1 MIPVGP
7 RQPPGTVRVRDLEDH
22 TLIVLL
28 IAVSVAFGLILWPFY
43 GAILW
48 ATVLAIVFA
57 PLYRQLSASMG
68 QHRNLAA
75 IASLLII
82 VTMVILP
89 LTLTAASVLQEATNL
104 YETIEAGQMDFG
116 QFVQQ
121 VINALP
127 SWATNILDSLGLT
140 HLSEIQSRLSAA
152 LVQGSKIIAAQ
163 ALSVGKG
170 TANFVVSLFLMLYL
184 LFFFLRDGTALSR
197 RIKDAIPLPAEQK
210 RELFTKFAIVTRAMF
225 KGTLLVAV
233 VQGALG
239 GFIFW
244 VLGIHTPVLWG
255 VVMGL
260 FSLLPAVG
268 AALVW
273 LPTAI
278 YFLATRAIW
287 EGVVL
292 IAFGAF
298 VIGLVDNL
306 LRPFLVGKDTE
317 LPDFVV
323 LISTLGGIAIFG
335 LNGFVIRPTIAAM
348 FIAVWDIFSAS
359 RRSRQ

>member
-1 MIPVGP
+1 VAGLK
-7 RQPPGTVRVRDLEDH
+7 GKDRVRDVQDH
-22 TLIVLL
+22 ALIILL
-28 IAVSVAFGLILWPFY
+28 VAVSLAFAWILWPFY

-57 PLYRQLSASMG
+57 PLYRWLLLSMG

-75 IASLLII
+75 LAALLII

-104 YETIEAGQMDFG
+104 YETIEAGQTDFG
-116 QFVQQ
+116 QFIQQ

-127 SWATNILDSLGLT
+127 TWVTDILDRLGLT

-152 LVQGSKIIAAQ
+152 LVQGSKFIATQ
-163 ALSVGKG
+163 ALSIGKG
-170 TANFVVSLFLMLYL
+170 TANFVVSLFVMLYL
-184 LFFFLRDGTALSR
+184 LFFFLRDGVTLST
-197 RIKDAIPLPAEQK
+197 RIKDAIPLPADQK
-210 RELFTKFAIVTRAMF
+210 RALFTKFTIVTRAMF
-225 KGTLLVAV
+225 KGTLLVAI

-244 VLGIHTPVLWG
+244 VLGIHAPVLWG

-268 AALVW
+268 AAVVW

-278 YFLATRAIW
+278 YFLATGAIF

-335 LNGFVIRPTIAAM
+335 LNGFVIGPVIGAM
-348 FIAVWDIFSAS
+348 FIAVWDIFSETRQDDAAS
-359 RRSRQ
+359 K

>member
-1 MIPVGP
+1 M
-7 RQPPGTVRVRDLEDH
+7 RDLEHH
-22 TLIVLL
+22 TLILLL
-28 IAVSVAFGLILWPFY
+28 IAVSLAFAWILWPFY

-57 PLYRQLSASMG
+57 PLYRRLSSSMG
-68 QHRNLAA
+68 RRNLAA
-75 IASLLII
+75 TACMLII

-89 LTLTAASVLQEATNL
+89 LTLTAASLLQEATNL
-104 YETIEAGQMDFG
+104 YETIESGQMDFG
-116 QFVQQ
+116 QFVKQ
-121 VINALP
+121 VIDALP
-127 SWATNILDSLGLT
+127 AWATGILDRFGLT
-140 HLSEIQSRLSAA
+140 DLSTIQSSLSAA
-152 LVQGSKIIAAQ
+152 LVQGSKTIAAQ

-170 TANFVVSLFLMLYL
+170 TANFIVSLFLMLYL
-184 LFFFLRDGTALSR
+184 LFFFLRDGAALSSN
-197 RIKDAIPLPAEQK
+197 IKDAIPLPAEQK

-225 KGTLLVAV
+225 KGSLLVAA

-239 GFIFW
+239 GLIFW
-244 VLGIHTPVLWG
+244 ILGIHAPVLWG
-255 VVMGL
+255 VVMAL
-260 FSLLPAVG
+260 LSLLPAIG

-273 LPTAI
+273 LPVAI
-278 YFLATRAIW
+278 YFLATGAIW
-287 EGVVL
+287 EGAVL

-317 LPDFVV
+317 LPDFVA

-335 LNGFVIRPTIAAM
+335 LNGFVIGPTIAAM

-359 RRSRQ
+359 RRSSP

>member
-1 MIPVGP
+1 M
-7 RQPPGTVRVRDLEDH
+7 RDLEDH

-28 IAVSVAFGLILWPFY
+28 IAVSVAFAWILWPFY

-57 PLYRQLSASMG
+57 PLHRWLSGLMG
-68 QHRNLAA
+68 GPGNLAA
-75 IASLLII
+75 LASLLII

-89 LTLTAASVLQEATNL
+89 LTLTAASLLQEATNL
-104 YETIEAGQMDFG
+104 YETIEAGQTDFG
-116 QFVQQ
+116 QAIKQ
-121 VINALP
+121 VIDALP
-127 SWATNILDSLGLT
+127 TWATDILDRLGLT
-140 HLSEIQSRLSAA
+140 DLSAIQSRFSAA
-152 LVQGSKIIAAQ
+152 LVQGSKAIAAQ

-170 TANFVVSLFLMLYL
+170 TANFIISLFIMLYL

-197 RIKDAIPLPAEQK
+197 RITDAIPLPAEQK
-210 RELFTKFAIVTRAMF
+210 RELFTKFTVVTRAMF
-225 KGTLLVAV
+225 KGTLLVAI

-244 VLGIHTPVLWG
+244 VLGIHAPVLWG

-268 AALVW
+268 AAAVW
-273 LPTAI
+273 LPVAV
-278 YFLATRAIW
+278 YFLATGAIW
-287 EGVVL
+287 QGVVL

-335 LNGFVIRPTIAAM
+335 LNGFVIGPTIAAM

-359 RRSRQ
+359 RQSTQ

>member
-1 MIPVGP
+1 M
-7 RQPPGTVRVRDLEDH
+7 RDLEDR

-28 IAVSVAFGLILWPFY
+28 IAVSLAFGLILWPFY

-57 PLYRQLSASMG
+57 PLYRRLSISIG

-82 VTMVILP
+82 VTLVILP
-89 LTLTAASVLQEATNL
+89 LTLTAASLLQEATNL
-104 YETIEAGQMDFG
+104 YETIEAGQTDFG
-116 QFVQQ
+116 QFIQQ

-127 SWATNILDSLGLT
+127 TWATDLLDRLGLT

-184 LFFFLRDGTALSR
+184 LFFFLRDGATLSA
-197 RIKDAIPLPAEQK
+197 RIREAIPLPPEQK
-210 RELFTKFAIVTRAMF
+210 RELFTKFTIVTRAMF

-233 VQGALG
+233 MQGALG

-244 VLGIHTPVLWG
+244 VLGIHAPVLWG

-268 AALVW
+268 AAVVW
-273 LPTAI
+273 LPVAI
-278 YFLATRAIW
+278 YFLATGAIW

-335 LNGFVIRPTIAAM
+335 LNGFVIGPVIAAM

-359 RRSRQ
+359 RQSPQ

>member
-1 MIPVGP
+1 M
-7 RQPPGTVRVRDLEDH
+7 RDLEDH

-28 IAVSVAFGLILWPFY
+28 IAVSVAFAWILWPFY

-57 PLYRQLSASMG
+57 PLYRRLFSAMG
-68 QHRNLAA
+68 GQRNLAA
-75 IASLLII
+75 LASMLII
-82 VTMVILP
+82 VTLVILP
-89 LTLTAASVLQEATNL
+89 LTLTAASLLQEATNL
-104 YETIEAGQMDFG
+104 YETIEAGQTDFG
-116 QFVQQ
+116 QAIKQ
-121 VINALP
+121 VIDALP
-127 SWATNILDSLGLT
+127 TWATDILDRLGLT
-140 HLSEIQSRLSAA
+140 DLSAIQSRFSAA
-152 LVQGSKIIAAQ
+152 LVQGSKAIAAQ

-170 TANFVVSLFLMLYL
+170 TANFIISLFIMLYL
-184 LFFFLRDGTALSR
+184 LFFFLRDGAALAG
-197 RIKDAIPLPAEQK
+197 RIKDAIPLPAGQK
-210 RELFTKFAIVTRAMF
+210 RELFTKFTIVTRAMF
-225 KGTLLVAV
+225 KGTLLVAI

-244 VLGIHTPVLWG
+244 VLGIHAPVLWG

-268 AALVW
+268 AAAVW
-273 LPTAI
+273 VPVAI
-278 YFLATRAIW
+278 YFLATGAIW
-287 EGVVL
+287 QGVVL

-323 LISTLGGIAIFG
+323 LISTLGGISIFG
-335 LNGFVIRPTIAAM
+335 LNGFVIGPVIAAM

-359 RRSRQ
+359 RQSTK

>member
-1 MIPVGP
+1 M
-7 RQPPGTVRVRDLEDH
+7 RDLEDH

-28 IAVSVAFGLILWPFY
+28 IAVSVAFGWILWPFY

-57 PLYRQLSASMG
+57 PLYRWLLASMG
-68 QHRNLAA
+68 RHRNLAA
-75 IASLLII
+75 FAALLII

-116 QFVQQ
+116 QFIQQ

-127 SWATNILDSLGLT
+127 TWATDILDRLGLT

-163 ALSVGKG
+163 ALNVGKG
-170 TANFVVSLFLMLYL
+170 TANFFVSLFLMLYL

-210 RELFTKFAIVTRAMF
+210 RELFTKFTIVTRAMF

-244 VLGIHTPVLWG
+244 VLGIHAPVLWG

-268 AALVW
+268 AAVVW

-278 YFLATRAIW
+278 YFLATGANW

-317 LPDFVV
+317 LPDYVV

-335 LNGFVIRPTIAAM
+335 LNGFVIGPVMAAM
-348 FIAVWDIFSAS
+348 FIAVWDIFSADAGQS
-359 RRSRQ
+359 D

>member
-1 MIPVGP
+1 M
-7 RQPPGTVRVRDLEDH
+7 RDIEDH

-28 IAVSVAFGLILWPFY
+28 IAVSVAFAWILWPFY

-57 PLYRQLSASMG
+57 PLYRRLFSAMG
-68 QHRNLAA
+68 GQRNLAA
-75 IASLLII
+75 LASMLII
-82 VTMVILP
+82 VTLVILP
-89 LTLTAASVLQEATNL
+89 LTLTAASLLQEATNL
-104 YETIEAGQMDFG
+104 YETIEAGQTDFG
-116 QFVQQ
+116 QAIKQ
-121 VINALP
+121 VIDALP
-127 SWATNILDSLGLT
+127 TWATDILNRLGLT
-140 HLSEIQSRLSAA
+140 DLSAIQSRFSAA
-152 LVQGSKIIAAQ
+152 LVQGSKAIAAQ

-170 TANFVVSLFLMLYL
+170 TANFIISLFIMLYL
-184 LFFFLRDGTALSR
+184 LFFFLRDGAALAG
-197 RIKDAIPLPAEQK
+197 RIKDAIPLPAGQK
-210 RELFTKFAIVTRAMF
+210 RELFTKFTIVTRAMF
-225 KGTLLVAV
+225 KGTLLVAI

-244 VLGIHTPVLWG
+244 VLGIHAPVLWG

-268 AALVW
+268 AAAVW
-273 LPTAI
+273 VPVAI
-278 YFLATRAIW
+278 YFLATGAIW

-335 LNGFVIRPTIAAM
+335 LNGFVIGPVIAAM

-359 RRSRQ
+359 RQSTEDEGTSR

>member
-1 MIPVGP
+1 M
-7 RQPPGTVRVRDLEDH
+7 RDVEDH

-28 IAVSVAFGLILWPFY
+28 VAVSVAFAWILWPFY

-57 PLYRQLSASMG
+57 PLYRWLSSAMG
-68 QHRNLAA
+68 QHRSLAA
-75 IASLLII
+75 IASMLII
-82 VTMVILP
+82 LTLVILP
-89 LTLTAASVLQEATNL
+89 LTLTAASLLQEATNL
-104 YETIEAGQMDFG
+104 YETIESGQMDFG
-116 QFVQQ
+116 QLIQQ
-121 VINALP
+121 VIDALP
-127 SWATNILDSLGLT
+127 TWATDILDRLGLT
-140 HLSEIQSRLSAA
+140 DLSAIQSRLSAA
-152 LVQGSKIIAAQ
+152 LVQGSKTIAAQ

-170 TANFVVSLFLMLYL
+170 TANFIISLFIMLYL
-184 LFFFLRDGTALSR
+184 LFFFLRDGAALAG
-197 RIKDAIPLPAEQK
+197 RIKDAIPLPAGQK
-210 RELFTKFAIVTRAMF
+210 RELFTKFTIVTRAMF
-225 KGTLLVAV
+225 KGTLLVAI

-244 VLGIHTPVLWG
+244 VLGIHAPVLWG

-268 AALVW
+268 AAAVW
-273 LPTAI
+273 VPVAI
-278 YFLATRAIW
+278 YFLATGAIW

-323 LISTLGGIAIFG
+323 LISTLGGISIFG
-335 LNGFVIRPTIAAM
+335 LNGFVIGPTIAAM

-359 RRSRQ
+359 RQSPQNDGSGA